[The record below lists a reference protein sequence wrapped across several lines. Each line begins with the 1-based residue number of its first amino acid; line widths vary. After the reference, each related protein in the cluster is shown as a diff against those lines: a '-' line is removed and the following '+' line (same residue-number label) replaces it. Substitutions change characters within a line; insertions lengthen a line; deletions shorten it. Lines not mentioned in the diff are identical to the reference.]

1 MHTNLQYF
9 LIKKKSKGTK
19 ILITNFSL
27 LALLCHFPNQIRT
40 KITLNSAEVN
50 TYLTFI
56 LVSKALAEQA
66 KVYLLNYYS
75 SLAILFPFKGGKL
88 SMLLN
93 NFSGFFNK
101 TNFWFKYGFKI
112 NKHWPKSAFFSIVL
126 FSVSSKKYSYAV
138 NKKKYFQFKNKQYGK
153 LTRFVCYLFEVY
165 LKELRKNF
173 DTFKKIS
180 LLTNLHQNGNVSRF
194 FIFSLKHLE
203 CFNSIYAFTLLAI
216 PYMTFY
222 SFLLDQTYIWSDL
235 VNELQVYFQKGF
247 I

>member
-1 MHTNLQYF
+1 MHTNLQYC
-9 LIKKKSKGTK
+9 LIKKKPKFTK
-19 ILITNFSL
+19 ILITNFFLSAIL
-27 LALLCHFPNQIRT
+27 YHLPTQIRT
-40 KITLNSAEVN
+40 KIPQNSAEVG

-56 LVSKALAEQA
+56 LVSKAVAEQA
-66 KVYLLNYYS
+66 KIYLLKYS
-75 SLAILFPFKGGKL
+75 SLLLRLFSFKGVKL
-88 SMLLN
+88 PILLN
-93 NFSGFFNK
+93 NFSSFFNK

-112 NKHWPKSAFFSIVL
+112 NKRWPKSAFFSIVL
-126 FSVSSKKYSYAV
+126 FSVSSKKYAYAV
-138 NKKKYFQFKNKQYGK
+138 NKKKYFQFKNKQYDK
-153 LTRFVCYLFEVY
+153 LTRFVCYLFEIY

-173 DTFKKIS
+173 NTFKKIS
-180 LLTNLHQNGNVSRF
+180 LLTNLHQNSNVSRF